1 MGEENLWAA
10 RKNLLLKFTRKIEF
24 DLQNSPTHLV
34 MKQALRSR
42 MEIPATVHKMT
53 GEEKH
58 PLSVERHRHG
68 QFYLSKS
75 NKKF

>member
-1 MGEENLWAA
+1 MEYKYFVGEENLQAA
-10 RKNLLLKFTRKIEF
+10 RKNLLVIFTREIEF

-34 MKQALRSR
+34 IKQALRSR

-58 PLSVERHRHG
+58 PLSEERHKHG
-68 QFYLSKS
+68 
-75 NKKF
+75 